1 MTINNLEKFVGSLW
15 DWGTLNG
22 CFGGTMIR
30 PTDVDGLVERRGRF
44 LVLEAKG
51 NGVGVPQ
58 AQAIVFEQLRKLNV
72 FTIIVVWGKC
82 PEVKSMKVYSPVG
95 VSTKYSAT
103 LDDFRQRVS
112 RWYRDANSI
121 RP

>member
-15 DWGTLNG
+15 DWGTLKG
-22 CFGGTMIR
+22 CFGETMIR

-51 NGVGVPQ
+51 NGVSVPQ
-58 AQAIVFEQLRKLNV
+58 AQAILFERLRKLNV

-82 PEVKSMKVYSPVG
+82 PKVKAMQVYSAAS

-103 LDDFRQRVS
+103 LADFRHAVS
-112 RWYRDANSI
+112 EWFQMANSQ
-121 RP
+121 R